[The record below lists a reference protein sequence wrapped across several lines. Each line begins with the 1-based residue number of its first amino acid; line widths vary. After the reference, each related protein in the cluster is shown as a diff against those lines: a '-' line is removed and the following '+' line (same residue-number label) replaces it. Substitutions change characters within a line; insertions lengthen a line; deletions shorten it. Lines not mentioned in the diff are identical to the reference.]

1 MDQDGSL
8 YKRFGTNH
16 IPRYY
21 LGDGSRRSMR
31 WIRMDQ
37 RTEGCVGM
45 AFSAPGKG
53 FEDGSR
59 RSIGWIDMDCYR
71 GDLVNSHSPLLPGR
85 WIRMDQHTEEY
96 VGVSL
101 SVPVKGLHP
110 QKPSQNPCFG
120 ERRALR
126 PPLYSGGR
134 NSSSLPSSILHH
146 LEPPDN

>member
-71 GDLVNSHSPLLPGR
+71 GDLAQLTFPAIT
-85 WIRMDQHTEEY
+85 WAMDQDGSAHR
-96 VGVSL
+96 GIRR
-101 SVPVKGLHP
+101 SVASCASEGFGSTKAFTKSVLWGAKRIAAPTVQWG
-110 QKPSQNPCFG
+110 SQFVFAPIINFT
-120 ERRALR
+120 
-126 PPLYSGGR
+126 PLGAT
-134 NSSSLPSSILHH
+134 
-146 LEPPDN
+146 